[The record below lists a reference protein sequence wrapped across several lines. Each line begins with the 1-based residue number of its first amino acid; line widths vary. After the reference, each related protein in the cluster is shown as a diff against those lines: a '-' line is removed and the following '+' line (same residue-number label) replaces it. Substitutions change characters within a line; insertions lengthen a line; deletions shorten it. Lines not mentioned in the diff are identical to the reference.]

1 MLNYENY
8 RIWLEM
14 KAAILLEIIFGN
26 TKLENKLSVKV
37 LEILT
42 LRSRTF
48 SSLNFVNCRRGESSN
63 WYDAASLL

>member
-1 MLNYENY
+1 M
-8 RIWLEM
+8 WLEM

-63 WYDAASLL
+63 